1 METKEIRVG
10 QIVLINHDK
19 ETLYKVIE
27 INGGKAT
34 LHKLEEERHKTE
46 ATISNLNVYMQTYFI
61 NLKKEDSPAFEIKK
75 QANSEAEVRTIVEQE
90 YPEHT
95 IISVKTLLLD

>member
-10 QIVLINHDK
+10 QIVLMNHDE

-61 NLKKEDSPAFEIKK
+61 NLKKEDSPTFEIKK
-75 QANSEAEVRTIVEQE
+75 AS
-90 YPEHT
+90 
-95 IISVKTLLLD
+95 KF